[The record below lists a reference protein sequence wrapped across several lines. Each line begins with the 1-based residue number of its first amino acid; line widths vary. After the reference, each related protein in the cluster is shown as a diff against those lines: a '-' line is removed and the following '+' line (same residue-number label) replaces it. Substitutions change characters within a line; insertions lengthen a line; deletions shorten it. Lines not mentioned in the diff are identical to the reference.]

1 MLQNQAQIKMNH
13 LDYLLIG
20 VAVFAGSVA
29 LSNFNLSFTN
39 LIWIALCGLSLYY
52 AFDGK
57 KATGKDFVVII
68 VLLVC
73 TLIALKNLEPYVAMV
88 KLLFGAESVPAQ
100 IFYSIPIIGNL
111 WAYAIAIIPFAV
123 VQTLEIYVQIL
134 EGNRESLKVTIAKL
148 KAESTQGNPDP
159 NLDKRIVE
167 LEKKYND
174 FVLNTLMKFYWYRNV
189 AYIIDAG
196 LVLWFY
202 PPIVGGWGE
211 LYWGWPTL
219 DMWDFP
225 NIALSVVILFLFEQ
239 LVALYLW
246 LKNVDTYFVKGS

>member
-1 MLQNQAQIKMNH
+1 
-13 LDYLLIG
+13 
-20 VAVFAGSVA
+20 
-29 LSNFNLSFTN
+29 
-39 LIWIALCGLSLYY
+39 LYY

-111 WAYAIAIIPFAV
+111 WAYAIAIIPFAA
-123 VQTLEIYVQIL
+123 VQILEIYVQIL

-159 NLDKRIVE
+159 NLDKR
-167 LEKKYND
+167 
-174 FVLNTLMKFYWYRNV
+174 T
-189 AYIIDAG
+189 
-196 LVLWFY
+196 
-202 PPIVGGWGE
+202 
-211 LYWGWPTL
+211 
-219 DMWDFP
+219 
-225 NIALSVVILFLFEQ
+225 ILF
-239 LVALYLW
+239 
-246 LKNVDTYFVKGS
+246 